1 MDGNTPTSLPS
12 RSAPGPRLWGVA
24 VNPAGLVWF
33 ALLVVAALPVFWIGL
48 GSLLRAWSTA
58 EYSHGPL
65 IPLISAYLLLRELR
79 HSPPAPAGH
88 PARRGPGI
96 AVMLLGMAIGIM
108 GNMVGITDIV
118 TYGFIIWI
126 FGLVL
131 IGLGWD
137 QGRRHWAPVLHLV
150 FMLPLPIF
158 LYWQMTIFLQLV
170 SSRLG
175 VWFVELANIPV
186 FLEGNIIDLGVYK
199 LQVAEACS
207 GLRYLFPIL
216 SFSYLFAILYRG
228 PMWHKVV
235 LLVMAAP
242 LTVFMNAFRIGMI
255 GVLVHHYGIGHA
267 EGFLHFFEGWV
278 IFGAC
283 VAILFLM
290 AVILQRSTRNPKP
303 LADTL
308 DLDTQGLGAQA
319 ARLPAIGASR
329 GLVAAAL
336 IAVGI
341 STAFAMAPEREAVEP
356 EREIFLFFPRHVGG
370 WSGIT
375 QQLDPAVARV
385 LAADDYIDATFF
397 APQEAAPVS
406 FFTAWYRSQTDGSAL
421 HSPEVCLPAGGWEIF
436 SLRRHTVSVPG
447 TVYGSFQVNRAVI
460 EQGMSRQLVYYWFE
474 QRGRRMTNDF
484 AAKISVVHDSL
495 RIGRTDGA
503 LVRFVTPIEVG
514 ETEAEAEARIERL
527 MADLLP
533 QLPRFVPE

>member
-1 MDGNTPTSLPS
+1 MSDS
-12 RSAPGPRLWGVA
+12 RALMPVLAG
-24 VNPAGLVWF
+24 VNPLGLLAF
-33 ALLVVAALPVFWIGL
+33 ALLLSAALPVFWFGL
-48 GSLLRAWSTA
+48 AALLAAWGTP
-58 EYSHGPL
+58 EYSHGPV
-65 IPLISAYLLLRELR
+65 IPMISLWLFLRELR
-79 HSPPAPAGH
+79 AAPPAPPGT
-88 PARRGPGI
+88 PANRWPGL
-96 AVMLLGMAIGIM
+96 ALLLFGMAVGVL
-108 GNMVGITDIV
+108 GNLVRISDIV
-118 TYGFIIWI
+118 AYGFILWV
-126 FGLVL
+126 GGVVLVT
-131 IGLGWD
+131 LGWQ

-150 FMLPLPIF
+150 FMLPLPQF
-158 LYWQMTIFLQLV
+158 VWWKMNVQLQLW
-170 SSRLG
+170 SSELG
-175 VWFVELANIPV
+175 VWFVALAGVPV
-186 FLEGNIIDLGVYK
+186 YLEGNVIDLGVYR

-228 PMWHKVV
+228 PAWHKVV

-242 LTVFMNAFRIGMI
+242 LTVLMNAFRIGMI
-255 GVLVHHYGIGHA
+255 GVLVHHFGIGHA

-283 VAILFLM
+283 VAVLFLM
-290 AVILQRSTRNPKP
+290 AVILQRTTRDPKP
-303 LADTL
+303 LADTI

-319 ARLPAIGASR
+319 ARLPAIGVSR

-336 IAVGI
+336 IAVGV
-341 STAFAMAPEREAVEP
+341 SSAFAMAPERAAVAP
-356 EREIFLFFPRHVGG
+356 EREIFPLFPRHLGA

-436 SLRRHTVSVPG
+436 SLRRHTVSMPD
-447 TVYGSFQVNRAVI
+447 TVYGTFQVNRAVI

-503 LVRFVTPIEVG
+503 LVRFVTPIEPG
-514 ETEAEAEARIERL
+514 ETEADAEARIERL
-527 MADLLP
+527 MADALS